1 MDTRRKRVTFFTGVS
16 SLLWLMVMCS
26 CRHIHLSPQKVQNM
40 NFSAPLKEFIN
51 PSVCLFTRLDTCRSF
66 HLFIHPFTNSSI
78 HFPTHPPNNSSF
90 LPSFI
95 APFHPSLHPSIHPSI
110 HPSFLP
116 FSLPSSCFLHYTP
129 RTAAHSP
136 PRVQTIS
143 RYLIQYHYH

>member
-1 MDTRRKRVTFFTGVS
+1 MDTKRKRVTFFTGVS

-51 PSVCLFTRLDTCRSF
+51 PSVRLFTRLDTCPSF
-66 HLFIHPFTNSSI
+66 HLFIHPFTHSSI

-90 LPSFI
+90 LHCSIP
-95 APFHPSLHPSIHPSI
+95 PTHPSI
-110 HPSFLP
+110 LP